1 MSQLIKATITPF
13 KAIHF
18 KQNASLVSD
27 DMLDSVRRQAIA
39 RQQAFRLQNAVSTA
53 SSANTDYMTQVR
65 RAFAGNSIPAPTA
78 SAAPAQP
85 TMQPSAQPTIQPS
98 APAQAPFSS
107 QPAVAAQAP
116 GQSAAPAQAPA
127 QTQVNIQQQAQAA
140 YTQER
145 GSFEMRV
152 AKGELSYVPALDMT
166 IITQYPD
173 VQFEYLGDFQYVPPS
188 AAPTGEKLNISL

>member
-1 MSQLIKATITPF
+1 MPSFPGA
-13 KAIHF
+13 
-18 KQNASLVSD
+18 
-27 DMLDSVRRQAIA
+27 
-39 RQQAFRLQNAVSTA
+39 AVE
-53 SSANTDYMTQVR
+53 V
-65 RAFAGNSIPAPTA
+65 P
-78 SAAPAQP
+78 
-85 TMQPSAQPTIQPS
+85 
-98 APAQAPFSS
+98 APAQAPVSS
-107 QPAVAAQAP
+107 QPAVAAQAPAP

-127 QTQVNIQQQAQAA
+127 QTQVDIQQQAQAA

-188 AAPTGEKLNISL
+188 AAPTGEKLDLSL

>member
-27 DMLDSVRRQAIA
+27 AQLDSVRRQAIA
-39 RQQAFRLQNAVSTA
+39 RQQAFRIQNAVSAA

-65 RAFAGNSIPAPTA
+65 RAFAGNAIPTSTDSSTSASVASAVTPAP
-78 SAAPAQP
+78 
-85 TMQPSAQPTIQPS
+85 
-98 APAQAPFSS
+98 
-107 QPAVAAQAP
+107 
-116 GQSAAPAQAPA
+116 AAPAQA
-127 QTQVNIQQQAQAA
+127 QTQAPQVSAAAAAQQVQAA

-166 IITQYPD
+166 IVTQYPD
-173 VQFEYLGDFQYVPPS
+173 VQFEYLGGFQYVPPS
-188 AAPTGEKLNISL
+188 SAPAGEKLNISL